1 MYNGA
6 HSVAL
11 ACALLCGGVATWGA
25 ASTPPPVTRSTASV
39 PQSPA
44 QVAPRATGAQAPAEA
59 PIPVA
64 SVSGSVISDADKS
77 PLSRARVILASPT
90 LAQPRVA
97 ITAADGRFTFT
108 NLPAGTYSV
117 SVTRTGY
124 VPGQFGERRSAPP
137 APIAVHAGQPVTGIQ
152 VSLRPA
158 GVIAG
163 QILDEDNLPFAGAT
177 VEALVSRTIDGIA
190 TFVAVATAQTD
201 DRGEFRLAGLPAGQF
216 YVSAFDPAF
225 ARVGDVTGPLQYT
238 PTYYPGVVFA
248 EQATRISVTPGAEPS
263 LRVVF
268 KLQIVRPARVAGTI
282 RTQDGR
288 QLVSGAVIMK
298 PVHTEGLASVPS
310 QDVTILPDGSFAF
323 RNVPPGQYQI
333 RARGDVAEPGPS
345 LLATFRVRVEG
356 RDLDNVE
363 MRLVPGARIDG
374 RLVVEAA
381 RTPKSQQTF
390 AGVRVTAPF
399 TDGSAFGDS
408 LTGDVQPD
416 LSYEVGGLMTGSH
429 VIRIEGLQGPWVL
442 KSITWRGQD
451 ITDTGVEAESQQVF
465 SNVIVTLTD
474 RASEI
479 AGLVQDGQGAAV
491 ADATVLIIPVSSQ
504 FWTKT
509 SRRFRLLR
517 SDAAGR
523 YVIRGLPAGEYRAV
537 ASLELDDSEAYRR
550 DLLQE
555 VAEAGLPISLRD
567 LASLKVDLPLTALS
581 RLPRMS
587 SR

>member
-1 MYNGA
+1 M
-6 HSVAL
+6 
-11 ACALLCGGVATWGA
+11 GA
-25 ASTPPPVTRSTASV
+25 A
-39 PQSPA
+39 
-44 QVAPRATGAQAPAEA
+44 APAEA
-59 PIPVA
+59 PIRVA
-64 SVSGSVISDADKS
+64 SVSGSVISNADTS
-77 PLSRARVILASPT
+77 PVPRARVILASPT
-90 LAQPRVA
+90 LAEPRVT

-108 NLPAGTYSV
+108 SLPAGMYSV
-117 SVTRTGY
+117 TVTRTGY

-137 APIAVHAGQPVTGIQ
+137 TPIAVNAGQLVTGIQ
-152 VSLRPA
+152 VSLLPA

-163 QILDEDNLPFAGAT
+163 QILDEDNKPFTGAT
-177 VEALVSRTIDGIA
+177 VDALVSRTIDGLA
-190 TFVAVATAQTD
+190 MFVSVATAQTD

-225 ARVGDVTGPLQYT
+225 ARVGDETGPLRYT

-248 EQATRISVTPGAEPS
+248 EQATRVSVTPGAEPS

-268 KLQIVRPARVAGTI
+268 KLQIMRPSRVAGTI

-288 QLVSGAVIMK
+288 QLVSGAVIMR
-298 PVHTEGLASVPS
+298 PVYTEGLASVPS

-333 RARGDVAEPGPS
+333 RARGDVDQQSPS
-345 LLATFRVRVEG
+345 LLSTFRVRVEG
-356 RDLDNVE
+356 RDIDNVE

-374 RLVVEAA
+374 RLVVEAV

-390 AGVRVTAPF
+390 AGVRVNAPF

-416 LSYEVGGLMTGSH
+416 LSYAVGGLMTGSH

-442 KSITWRGQD
+442 KSVTWRGQD

-465 SNVIVTLTD
+465 SDVVVTITD

-504 FWTKT
+504 FWAKT

-523 YVIRGLPAGEYRAV
+523 YVVRGLPSGEYRAV

-555 VAEAGLPISLRD
+555 IAEAGLPISLRD

-581 RLPRMS
+581 RLPHRS

>member
-11 ACALLCGGVATWGA
+11 ACALLCGSLAGCGA
-25 ASTPPPVTRSTASV
+25 ATAAPPGTRPDASV
-39 PQSPA
+39 SQSPPQS
-44 QVAPRATGAQAPAEA
+44 APRPMGAAAPAEA

-152 VSLRPA
+152 VSLLPA
-158 GVIAG
+158 GVIVG
-163 QILDEDNLPFAGAT
+163 QVLDEDNLPFAGAT
-177 VEALVSRTIDGIA
+177 VEALVSRTIDGMA

-288 QLVSGAVIMK
+288 QLVSGAVIMR

-310 QDVTILPDGSFAF
+310 RDVTILPDGSFAF

-333 RARGDVAEPGPS
+333 RARGDVNEPGPS

-381 RTPKSQQTF
+381 HPQLALFGR
-390 AGVRVTAPF
+390 
-399 TDGSAFGDS
+399 DGLELVARAIG
-408 LTGDVQPD
+408 
-416 LSYEVGGLMTGSH
+416 YEVGGLMTGSH

-465 SNVIVTLTD
+465 SDVIVTLTD

-479 AGLVQDGQGAAV
+479 AGFVQDGHGVAV